1 MTLAPGT
8 RLGPYEIG
16 APLGAGGMGEVYRA
30 RDPRLGRDVAVKAL
44 PASSTNDPER
54 IGRFEREAQIL
65 AGLSHPHIA
74 ALYGLEE
81 SGPPGTPDRAQFL
94 IMELVEGGTLSD
106 RLSTGPVPVRD
117 AITIARQIAD
127 ALQAAH
133 DRGIIHRD
141 LKPANIAFTADGHVK
156 VLDFGLA
163 KAYAVTADAPTVA
176 PGGTQSG
183 VVLGTAA
190 YMSPEQARGQV
201 LDKRT
206 DIFSFGC
213 VLYEMLAGRNP
224 FPGEN
229 VSDVLVSILSRDP
242 DWTLLPAPTPARVQ
256 WLLRR
261 CMEKDPRRRLH
272 DIADARIELEEAL
285 TQPGESGPMP
295 PVAITARGRVSTRE
309 RAAWSIAVASAAV
322 LAGFLIFRGRPE
334 PNVDQDTRTYRAMI
348 PFPDQVSLPGEDPA
362 RFALSPDGK
371 KVTFIAAAPDGRP
384 VLWVRPLDGLV
395 AQPLAG
401 TEGATYPFWSSDSRF
416 IGFIQRPVDIVVTMR
431 GQLRKVPAEGGQL
444 VTLTPLEF
452 GATPAWS
459 GDVILFT
466 PAGNAPLHRISAGGG
481 QVVPATSLDVAA
493 GEVQHSQPAFL
504 PDGRH
509 FLYSAIGTAKGGA
522 TDIRAVYVGTL
533 DSKVA
538 PRLVLE
544 RASNARYASGYLL
557 FLRDSTLMAQRF
569 DPDRLELRGE
579 PQLLAERVLTS
590 GLGGGSGISA
600 AFSASD
606 SGALVYQTAPLNRT
620 QLTWFDRSGK
630 RLGNLGDEADY
641 VDVALSPNGERA
653 ATSVMHPETGTRD
666 IWIFDVLRGL
676 REPFTT
682 GSSDDFAP
690 VWSPRGDT
698 VVFSSAREGG
708 VDLYERTSDGRE
720 QRLDPGPAGIGKFAA
735 HWSPDGKEILYIGG
749 GRILGKSDLMFFP
762 IAGDR
767 RPKPFLNSDAVETQA
782 RFSRDGRWIAYA
794 WNTTGRL
801 EVYVRPYPGPGEPVR
816 VSTGGGQCPQWSRE
830 GTELFFV
837 SPDNSLMSAAVNG
850 RGPQFEVKSVRPLF
864 QLRPRPRVRLDA
876 YYYDVAPDGGRFLV
890 NTSGEGQATEMPLTL
905 VVNWPAQL
913 KK

>member
-1 MTLAPGT
+1 MPLTPGT

-30 RDPRLGRDVAVKAL
+30 RDARLGREVAVKAL
-44 PASSTNDPER
+44 PASSANDPER
-54 IGRFEREAQIL
+54 IERFEREAQIL

-81 SGPPGTPDRAQFL
+81 SGPPGSPNRAQFL

-106 RLSTGPVPVRD
+106 RLRTGPLPVRD

-163 KAYAVTADAPTVA
+163 KAATVAADAPTVA

-190 YMSPEQARGQV
+190 YMSPEQARGQT

-213 VLYEMLAGRNP
+213 VLYEMLAARNP

-242 DWTLLPAPTPARVQ
+242 DWTLLPAATPARVQ

-261 CMEKDPRRRLH
+261 CLEKDPRRRLH
-272 DIADARIELEEAL
+272 DIADARIELDEAL

-295 PVAITARGRVSTRE
+295 AVATTRGRVTTRE
-309 RAAWSIAVASAAV
+309 RSAWIIAVASAAV
-322 LAGFLIFRGRPE
+322 LAGFLIFRGRPA
-334 PNVDQDTRTYRAMI
+334 PSVDQDTRTYRAVI
-348 PFPDQVSLPGEDPA
+348 PFPEQVTLTDEDPA

-371 KVTFIAAAPDGRP
+371 KLAFIATGPDGRS

-395 AQPLAG
+395 AQPLTG

-416 IGFIQRPVDIVVTMR
+416 IGFIQRAADILVTMR
-431 GQLRKVPAEGGQL
+431 GQLKKVPAEGGQL
-444 VTLTPLEF
+444 VTLTALNF

-481 QVVPATSLDVAA
+481 LAVPATTLDVAA

-509 FLYSAIGTAKGGA
+509 FLYSAIGSAKGGA
-522 TDIRAVYVGTL
+522 TDARAVYVGTL
-533 DSKVA
+533 DSKDA
-538 PRLVLE
+538 PRPVLE
-544 RASNARYASGYLL
+544 RAVNAVYASGYLL
-557 FLRDSTLMAQRF
+557 FKRDATLMAQTF
-569 DPDRLELRGE
+569 DPDRLEPRGE
-579 PQLLAERVLTS
+579 PQPLAERVAVGNAAS
-590 GLGGGSGISA
+590 

-606 SGALVYQTAPLNRT
+606 TGVLMYQTAPLNRT

-630 RLGNLGDEADY
+630 PLGSLGDQADY
-641 VDVALSPNGERA
+641 LDVVLSPNGERA
-653 ATSVMHPETGTRD
+653 ATSVLHPETGTRD

-682 GSSDDFAP
+682 GTSDDFAP
-690 VWSPRGDT
+690 VWSPRGDR
-698 VVFSSAREGG
+698 VIFSSAREGG
-708 VDLYERTSDGRE
+708 VDLYERTSEGRE
-720 QRLDPGPAGIGKFAA
+720 QRLDTGPAGIGKFAA

-749 GRILGKSDLMFFP
+749 GRAIGRSDLMFLP

-767 RPKPFLNSDAVETQA
+767 RPKPFLNSDAVETQG

-794 WNTTGRL
+794 SNTTGRL
-801 EVYVRPYPGPGEPVR
+801 EVYVRPYPGPGEPAR
-816 VSTGGGQCPQWSRE
+816 VSTDGGQWPQWSRD

-837 SPDNSLMSAAVNG
+837 SPNNTLMSAAVNV
-850 RGPQFEVKSVRPLF
+850 RGPQFEVKTVRPLF
-864 QLRPRPRVRLDA
+864 QMRPRSRNRLDA
-876 YYYDVAPDGGRFLV
+876 YFYDVGPDGNRFLV
-890 NTSGEGQATEMPLTL
+890 NAVVESQATTMPLNL
-905 VVNWPAQL
+905 VVNWPALL